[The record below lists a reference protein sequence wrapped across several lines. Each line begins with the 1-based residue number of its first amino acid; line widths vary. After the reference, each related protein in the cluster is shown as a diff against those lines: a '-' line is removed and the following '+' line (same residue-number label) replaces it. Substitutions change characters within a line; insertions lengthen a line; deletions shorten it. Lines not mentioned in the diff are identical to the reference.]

1 MRSHSESPHASEPP
15 RYCAVWT
22 EPWLIHGFFGRE
34 GGVSTGSC
42 QSLNLGYFVGDQP
55 GAVDENWARVCRV
68 FGEELT
74 IARSNQ
80 VHGATV
86 HSVDAR
92 NAGHR
97 RNGDGLVTA
106 TRGVLLCVFTADC
119 VPIHLVDSTARV
131 IGALHAGWRG
141 ILAGIA
147 GEGVAAMTRLGA
159 QPPRIRV
166 ATGPCIRQCCFEVDA
181 ELADRFGREIP
192 QSRHHRRAGGPGK
205 AMLDLGG
212 IIREQFIHA
221 GVAAE
226 SIGQVGNCTK
236 CRSDLYF
243 SHRAAAGGT
252 TGVQLSF
259 IGIKP

>member
-1 MRSHSESPHASEPP
+1 M
-15 RYCAVWT
+15 WT
-22 EPWLIHGFFGRE
+22 EPWFVHGFFGRDS
-34 GGVSTGSC
+34 GVSVGPYR
-42 QSLNLGYFVGDQP
+42 SLNLGYFVGDQRA
-55 GAVDENWARVCRV
+55 AVDENWARVRRV
-68 FGEELT
+68 VGEELT

-92 NAGHR
+92 NAGGR

-106 TRGVLLCVFTADC
+106 SRGVLLGVFTADC

-159 QPPRIRV
+159 HPARIRV

-181 ELADRFGREIP
+181 GLADRFGREIP
-192 QSRHHRRAGGPGK
+192 QSGHHRHAGRAGK

-212 IIREQFIHA
+212 IIRDQFIRA

-226 SIGQVGNCTK
+226 SIGQVGDCTK

-243 SHRAAAGGT
+243 SRRAAGGGT
-252 TGVQLSF
+252 TGLQLSF